1 MVQSGENAFT
11 VTYEVDQQ
19 IKEGDQ
25 TRNVSE
31 TYTVTVHVDY
41 DLSLIHIFN
50 RRRAGIQCRR
60 CQGRAVRAVQPYHW
74 SVTINRLRSR
84 KLTCPPMGVRA

>member
-1 MVQSGENAFT
+1 MNFGQNLYNWFLSNAQSLVLMAIVVIGIYLGFKREFSK
-11 VTYEVDQQ
+11 V
-19 IKEGDQ
+19 
-25 TRNVSE
+25 
-31 TYTVTVHVDY
+31 
-41 DLSLIHIFN
+41 N
-50 RRRAGIQCRR
+50 RLPCDCLNRCRAGIQCRR